1 MSGIFD
7 TGDLRHTF
15 AQLSLRTKL
24 LVTVIPS
31 MVLILAVT
39 GYATYRISSS
49 FIETALERTVRI
61 QNMATAQALTER
73 LDQCRKSLL
82 LFSQAPFS
90 PEAMQDF
97 LAKQEALGGPLF
109 REFAFLPSGPEAPV
123 FFLTRDTESL
133 RVPPE
138 RIREIRPNPILA
150 VEKALGLAPGE
161 VWISPVITA
170 EYPAIGAGD
179 GAKRTAAPVIRMV
192 TPCDG
197 GARGRGLLV
206 LGLDARDLRNLL
218 SLYNSPESPLR
229 AFARSGEV
237 RYHYLFDLDGWI
249 LLQSGDPARGED
261 DLATYLARSG
271 YEGTLGRAHLPMA
284 FRPNE
289 VFHQFW
295 EMLVDVKEAKNGGF
309 IGTNGDS
316 GDPGGA
322 RNYFQAY
329 APVYFTPL
337 QGQPPQVYAGLAFI
351 DRSKLT
357 LAAGY
362 KHLDV
367 MFLITLLTI
376 ASVAGMVFFLSKAI
390 TSPILRLA
398 QAVGEADLSGNIQE
412 IDMPAS
418 GYETNVLKR
427 AVNKM
432 LAALSLQIEE
442 IRIRDQAIHDQ
453 SLSQRVPAGETS
465 PEQDARPNPIPGIL
479 GSGPKLEALRSD
491 ILKAARVD
499 VDVLILG
506 ETGTGK
512 QLAAE
517 AIHSL
522 SGRANKPF
530 ISINCGA
537 LDENLL
543 LDTLFG
549 HVKGAFTEAK
559 TDRKGAF
566 LEADGGTLFLDEIQ
580 SASPKVQQALL
591 RAVAMRKIKPL
602 GSDSEIGVD
611 VRLVAATNADL
622 TELID
627 RRLFREDL
635 YFRLKVITLQT
646 PALREHKEN
655 IPALAQ
661 AYLRQAESLVN
672 KQGLALSRGALEK
685 MKAYSWPGNIR
696 ELINCITRAA
706 VMAEGDLILAEDV
719 RLEDDGRAPLP
730 GEALRV
736 RPSPGGE
743 LRPPAPLESL
753 EELVPTGVRLTPR
766 QQKVLPLVAAR
777 GEVTRSAYQEIAGG
791 DLPSRTAIYDL
802 QDLVKKGVLRREGR
816 GPATRYVLNG
826 RKA

>member
-1 MSGIFD
+1 MPGAID
-7 TGDLRHTF
+7 AKDLRHLF
-15 AQLSLRTKL
+15 ANLSLRAKL
-24 LVTVIPS
+24 MVTVIPCV
-31 MVLILAVT
+31 VLILAVT
-39 GYATYRISSS
+39 GYATYRISNN
-49 FIETALERTVRI
+49 FIENALERSVRI
-61 QNMATAQALTER
+61 QNMATAHALTER
-73 LDQCRKSLL
+73 LDLCRKALL
-82 LFSQAPFS
+82 LFSQTPPT
-90 PEAMQDF
+90 PESMQDF
-97 LAKQEALGGPLF
+97 LAKQATLDGPLF
-109 REFAFLPSGPEAPV
+109 REFFFLPTGPNAPI
-123 FFLTRDTESL
+123 FFLTRDGENL

-150 VEKALGLAPGE
+150 VEKAQGLAPGE
-161 VWISPVITA
+161 VWISPISTA
-170 EYPAIGAGD
+170 EYPAIGEGER
-179 GAKRTAAPVIRMV
+179 AKRTAAPVIRLA
-192 TPCDG
+192 THCDG
-197 GARGRGLLV
+197 PHGHGTLV
-206 LGLDARDLRNLL
+206 LSLDARDLRNVL
-218 SLYNSPESPLR
+218 SLYNSQASPLR
-229 AFARSGEV
+229 AFSRSGEI
-237 RYHYLFDLDGWI
+237 RYNYLFDLDGWV
-249 LLQSGDPARGED
+249 LLQSGDPDRAED

-289 VFHQFW
+289 TFHYFW
-295 EMLVDVKEAKNGGF
+295 AMVADVKEAKSGGYIGINGEYGE
-309 IGTNGDS
+309 
-316 GDPGGA
+316 PGM
-322 RNYFQAY
+322 RNYFLAY
-329 APVYFTPL
+329 TPVYFTPV
-337 QGQPPQVYAGLAFI
+337 QGQPPQVYAGLAFQ
-351 DRSKLT
+351 DRSQLT

-376 ASVAGMVFFLSKAI
+376 VAVGGMVFFLAKAI

-398 QAVGEADLSGNIQE
+398 KAVGEADLSGTIQE
-412 IDMPAS
+412 IDLPAS

-427 AVNKM
+427 SVNKM

-442 IRIRDQAIHDQ
+442 IRIRDKAIHDQ
-453 SLSQRVPAGETS
+453 SLSQRVAMGEATS
-465 PEQDARPNPIPGIL
+465 GADALPNPIPGIL

-517 AIHSL
+517 AIHNL

-622 TELID
+622 VELID

-635 YFRLKVITLQT
+635 YFRLKVITLHT
-646 PALREHKEN
+646 PPLREHKEN
-655 IPALAQ
+655 IPALAM

-706 VMAEGDLILAEDV
+706 VMVEGDLILAEDV

-730 GEALRV
+730 ADTLRV

-743 LRPPAPLESL
+743 VRPPTPAESL
-753 EELVPTGVRLTPR
+753 DALLPEGVRLTPR
-766 QQKVLPLVAAR
+766 QQKVLPLLAAR
-777 GEVTRSAYQEIAGG
+777 GEITRSDYQDLVGG

-816 GPATRYVLNG
+816 GPATRYVLIS